1 MKLLGS
7 LQTVFDNTDRN
18 FSMKFA
24 EEVCSA
30 LVHRLD
36 YLQEN
41 EIKELDKDI
50 LHGVIDVLKEYMKVI
65 QPAEADQAAELREL
79 QIAQKYLRCP
89 YFEKRVRGINELKE
103 IYIKVANA
111 ANKSRTTEQLACT
124 KWLNAEKYS
133 RWLLDENIIKFI
145 FLENPHV
152 ELIKRSSEIMRLLA
166 LDERFF
172 TADIVDMLWVCAS
185 EKHEDIIRAT
195 LDLIQDLA
203 LIMPLDRLGQLAT
216 KLRGVKDN
224 EFDEKL
230 VHFLKNYT
238 LNTMKNIQRLRKG
251 ADAKTGLIGNIMG
264 KKTTVKIDEGK
275 YIDLALF
282 WQIFQD

>member
-1 MKLLGS
+1 
-7 LQTVFDNTDRN
+7 
-18 FSMKFA
+18 
-24 EEVCSA
+24 
-30 LVHRLD
+30 
-36 YLQEN
+36 
-41 EIKELDKDI
+41 
-50 LHGVIDVLKEYMKVI
+50 MKVI

-103 IYIKVANA
+103 IYFKVANA
-111 ANKSRTTEQLACT
+111 ANKGRTTEQLACT